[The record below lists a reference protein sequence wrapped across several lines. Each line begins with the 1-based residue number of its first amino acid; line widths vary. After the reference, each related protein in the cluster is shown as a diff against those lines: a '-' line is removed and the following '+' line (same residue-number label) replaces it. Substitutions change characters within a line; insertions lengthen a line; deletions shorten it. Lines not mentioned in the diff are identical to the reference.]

1 MTLAL
6 TPTSVR
12 TFLPNFRQGDHLCN
26 PSSGSLAIF
35 VTFVNPFRML
45 LFSQTSVQNMNIS
58 KRAWQP
64 IFVGGGVGTLIA
76 LGFLSGILNSWSSR
90 ASDRLFLPRVADP
103 RIVIVAID
111 DGSINQIGR
120 WPWSRTVHAE
130 LIKKIHDAGAKVIGY
145 DVNFPEVSSDQD
157 DHALADAIRTAGN
170 VVLPIELQ
178 IGLQQKTSVYDPK
191 RILAP
196 ISLLGSA
203 AVSTGFVNELP
214 DPDGVVRRVPLSV
227 ISSYSADNVVMNSF
241 VYEFAHQA
249 GFDDRLSEAPV
260 NGSKRN
266 ALIINYPG
274 APRQTFVTLSAV
286 DILRDRANLD
296 SFRGAFVFVGAT
308 ANDLHDNAL
317 VPTSNGVPMSGVEIH
332 ASTLDTLISR
342 RWLQTIPELPF
353 AFVLIILSLAIAC
366 VTSHFRARWSVL
378 IVGLS
383 WLVMIV
389 SGFMLFDR
397 GWIMDLVWPT
407 FVLVFVS
414 AAVTLERRVMADRE
428 RRELKAAF
436 SRYVSPSVVES
447 VMKNPNKLKLGGDR
461 KRMTVLFSDIRGFT
475 TISEGLSPEK
485 LVEILNRYLDRM
497 TSIVFQHDGVLDKY
511 IGDAVMAFWNAPLDQ
526 PDHALRAVKTAL
538 TMQDALAKMN
548 AENAFD
554 GHDLHIGLGVNT
566 GDMVV
571 GNVGGETR
579 FDYTVIGDN
588 VNLGSRL
595 ESLTKEYGVQIII
608 TEATLGEVKKEVL
621 TRRLDKVAVKG
632 KKEPVVIYELMGLAE
647 TSQPKKK
654 KLAKEFEAALDLYF
668 ARQFSAAV
676 DACFVILKTTPDDT
690 PTKVL
695 HERAQHFIETP
706 PEEGWVGTWVY
717 TKK

>member
-1 MTLAL
+1 
-6 TPTSVR
+6 
-12 TFLPNFRQGDHLCN
+12 
-26 PSSGSLAIF
+26 
-35 VTFVNPFRML
+35 
-45 LFSQTSVQNMNIS
+45 MNIS
-58 KRAWQP
+58 QRAWQP
-64 IFVGGGVGTLIA
+64 MIVGGGVGVLIA
-76 LGFLSGILNSWSSR
+76 IGFLSGILNSWSSR
-90 ASDRLFLPRVADP
+90 ATDRLFLPHTSDP
-103 RIVIVAID
+103 RIVVVAID
-111 DGSINQIGR
+111 DTSINQIGR

-130 LIKKIHDAGAKVIGY
+130 LIKKIHGAGAKVIGY

-157 DHALADAIRTAGN
+157 DHALADALKGAGN

-178 IGLQQKTSVYDPK
+178 IGLKQGVNVYDPK
-191 RILAP
+191 QILAP
-196 ISLLGSA
+196 ISLLSSA

-214 DPDGVVRRVPLSV
+214 DPDGVVRRVPLTV
-227 ISSYSADNVVMNSF
+227 TSAKSEEYPDSLPSF
-241 VYEFAHQA
+241 VLEIARYG
-249 GFDDRLSEAPV
+249 GFDDRIAEAPV
-260 NGSKRN
+260 NRAKRN
-266 ALIINYPG
+266 SLIINYPG
-274 APRQTFVTLSAV
+274 APRQIFATLSAV
-286 DILRDRANLD
+286 DILRDRVSLD
-296 SFRGAFVFVGAT
+296 RLRGAIVFVGAT

-332 ASTLDTLISR
+332 ASTLDTLLSR
-342 RWLQTIPELPF
+342 RWLREVPELPF
-353 AFVLIILSLAIAC
+353 AFVLIVLSLIVAFI
-366 VTSHFRARWSVL
+366 TSHVRARWSVL
-378 IVGLS
+378 LIGLS
-383 WLVMIV
+383 WFAMIV
-389 SGFMLFDR
+389 SGFILFDR
-397 GWIMDLVWPT
+397 GWIMDLIWPT

-414 AAVTLERRVMADRE
+414 AAVTLERRVTADRE

-436 SRYVSPSVVES
+436 SRYVSPSVVDS
-447 VMKNPNKLKLGGDR
+447 VMKNPDKLKLGGDR

-497 TSIVFQHDGVLDKY
+497 TSIVFEHDGVLDKY

-538 TMQDALAKMN
+538 TMSEALAKMN

-554 GHDLHIGLGVNT
+554 GHELHIGLGVNT

-608 TEATLGEVKKEVL
+608 TEATLGELKKQVL

-632 KKEPVVIYELMGLAE
+632 KKEPVVIYEVMELME
-647 TSQPKKK
+647 TASPKRKK
-654 KLAKEFEAALDLYF
+654 FAKEFEAALDLYF
-668 ARQFSAAV
+668 SRQFKEAV
-676 DACFVILKTTPDDT
+676 QACDLLLKTTPDDGA
-690 PTKVL
+690 TKTL
-695 HERAQHFIETP
+695 LERAQHFMKSP

>member
-1 MTLAL
+1 
-6 TPTSVR
+6 
-12 TFLPNFRQGDHLCN
+12 
-26 PSSGSLAIF
+26 
-35 VTFVNPFRML
+35 
-45 LFSQTSVQNMNIS
+45 MNIS
-58 KRAWQP
+58 QRAWQP
-64 IFVGGGVGTLIA
+64 MIVGGGVGVLIA
-76 LGFLSGILNSWSSR
+76 IGFLSGILNSWSSR
-90 ASDRLFLPRVADP
+90 ATDRLFLPHTADP
-103 RIVIVAID
+103 RIVVVAID

-157 DHALADAIRTAGN
+157 DHALADAMKSAGN

-178 IGLQQKTSVYDPK
+178 IGLKQGVNVYDSK
-191 RILAP
+191 QILAP

-227 ISSYSADNVVMNSF
+227 ISSFAADNVVMNSF
-241 VYEFAHQA
+241 VYEIAHQA
-249 GFDDRLSEAPV
+249 GFDDQLSAALV

-266 ALIINYPG
+266 SLIINYPG
-274 APRQTFVTLSAV
+274 APRQAFVTLSAI

-296 SFRGAFVFVGAT
+296 RLRDAIVFVGAT

-332 ASTLDTLISR
+332 ASTLDTLLSR
-342 RWLQTIPELPF
+342 RWLREVPELPF
-353 AFVLIILSLAIAC
+353 AVVLIILSLMVAFI
-366 VTSHFRARWSVL
+366 TSHIRARWSVL
-378 IVGLS
+378 LIGLS
-383 WLVMIV
+383 WFAMVV
-389 SGFMLFDR
+389 SGFILFDR
-397 GWIMDLVWPT
+397 GWIMDLIWPT

-447 VMKNPNKLKLGGDR
+447 VMKNPDKLKLGGDR

-497 TSIVFQHDGVLDKY
+497 TSIVFEYDGVLDKY

-538 TMQDALAKMN
+538 TMSEALAKMN

-554 GHDLHIGLGVNT
+554 GHELHIGLGVNT

-608 TEATLGEVKKEVL
+608 TEATLGELKKQVL
-621 TRRLDKVAVKG
+621 TRRIDKVAVKG
-632 KKEPVVIYELMGLAE
+632 KKEPVVIYEVMELMEMA
-647 TSQPKKK
+647 SPKRKK
-654 KLAKEFEAALDLYF
+654 FAKEFEAALDLYF
-668 ARQFSAAV
+668 TRQFSAAA
-676 DACFVILKTTPDDT
+676 DACAESLQTTPNDG
-690 PTKVL
+690 PTKTL
-695 HERAQHFIETP
+695 YERAQHFMKTP